1 MECQFRVQCADFLA
15 VTERSHN
22 DRTIHIAEL
31 RRFQERQTGNAF
43 TCGQF
48 KSVCNQSVVLIAAN
62 LDFIGV

>member
-31 RRFQERQTGNAF
+31 WRFQKRQT
-43 TCGQF
+43 
-48 KSVCNQSVVLIAAN
+48 
-62 LDFIGV
+62 